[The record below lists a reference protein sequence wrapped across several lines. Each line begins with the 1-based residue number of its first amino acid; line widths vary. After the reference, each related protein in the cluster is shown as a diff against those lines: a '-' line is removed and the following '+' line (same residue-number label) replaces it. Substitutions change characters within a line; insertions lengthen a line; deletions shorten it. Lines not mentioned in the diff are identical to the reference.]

1 MKELI
6 DSYIKFLKDNIVL
19 NQVGE
24 YTSVITPFLNK
35 HNDCIKFYIKK
46 TENGEIYITDNGDI
60 IDDLKSYG
68 TYFSFDML
76 RTILTTYHLQIN
88 DNEEFFTKTSIQNF
102 PHAIHLFIQAIIFIN
117 NNAYE

>member
-46 TENGEIYITDNGDI
+46 N
-60 IDDLKSYG
+60 
-68 TYFSFDML
+68 
-76 RTILTTYHLQIN
+76 
-88 DNEEFFTKTSIQNF
+88 
-102 PHAIHLFIQAIIFIN
+102 
-117 NNAYE
+117 